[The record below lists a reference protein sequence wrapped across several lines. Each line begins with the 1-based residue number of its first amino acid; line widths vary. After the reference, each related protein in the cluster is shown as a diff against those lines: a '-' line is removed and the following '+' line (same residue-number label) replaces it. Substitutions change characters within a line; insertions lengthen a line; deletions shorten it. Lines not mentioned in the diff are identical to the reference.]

1 MAEAPDHPATT
12 VGAILADVRRR
23 FRAAG
28 LATADL
34 DARLLVA
41 SAAGLAP
48 DRLVLDGDRPADA
61 AARAGAED
69 HARRRLAGEPV
80 GRILGVREFWSIPFR
95 LGPDVLEP
103 RPDTETVVEA
113 ALAAVAGCAGPLRIA
128 DLGTGSGAILVALLR
143 ERPDAVGV
151 GVDIAAGALA
161 VARRN
166 AAEAGVGDRAL
177 FVRGDYAAALAPGF
191 DLVVSNPPYICR
203 GDIDA
208 LASEVRLHDPR
219 RALDGGPDGL
229 DAYRTI
235 IGTIESVIGEDGA
248 LVVEAGDGQAGA
260 IGALATLS
268 GLCVE
273 AIRQD
278 LGGLDRAVTMRRDRG
293 KSGLKMGLGNP
304 GRSG

>member
-1 MAEAPDHPATT
+1 MADAPGHAAAT

-41 SAAGLAP
+41 AAAGLPP

-61 AARAGAED
+61 AARARAED

-113 ALAAVAGCAGPLRIA
+113 ALAAIAGRAGPLRIA

-143 ERPDAVGV
+143 ERPDAVGI

-166 AAEAGVGDRAL
+166 ADDAGVGDRAL
-177 FVRGDYAAALAPGF
+177 FVQGDFCAALGPGF
-191 DLVVSNPPYICR
+191 DLVVSNPPYICSQTIESLS
-203 GDIDA
+203 D
-208 LASEVRLHDPR
+208 EVRLHDPR

-229 DAYRTI
+229 DAYRAI
-235 IGTIESVIGEDGA
+235 IGTIESVIERDGA
-248 LVVEAGDGQAGA
+248 LVVEVGYDQAAA
-260 IGALATLS
+260 IGELAVRS
-268 GLCVE
+268 GLEVE

-278 LGGLDRAVTMRRDRG
+278 LGGVERAVTMRRGRG
-293 KSGLKMGLGNP
+293 KMGLGKP